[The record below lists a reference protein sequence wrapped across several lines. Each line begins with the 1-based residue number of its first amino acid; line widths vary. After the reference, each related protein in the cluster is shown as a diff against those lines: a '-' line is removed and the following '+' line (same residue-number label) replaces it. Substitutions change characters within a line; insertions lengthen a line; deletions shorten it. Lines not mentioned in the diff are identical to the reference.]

1 MRTKRF
7 YLLLYLVI
15 ISCAKGVQ
23 HSPKKP
29 NVLFILVDDLGWKDL
44 GCYGSSFYET
54 PNIDLLASQSYRFT
68 NAYSSNPVCSPTR
81 ASIMTGKHP
90 SRIGITDWITS
101 ENPPSEL
108 WNKLRKNQKLIQP
121 KNKHALPLEEFT
133 MAEALQTAGYPTFY
147 AGKWHLGDEGFLP
160 QDQGFEINKG
170 GHIKGSPP
178 GGYYTPYNNPQLEDG
193 PKGEYLTDRLTDESI
208 AFMEQ
213 NKENPFFLYLAFY
226 TVHTPIQ
233 ANLKYLEKFKQKR
246 SLLKDSLPIK
256 VKEQKG
262 YTVLNQYN
270 ASYASMVYALD
281 QNVGRL
287 INKLKTLNLLE
298 NTLIIFTSD
307 NGGLSTLIGKTVYG
321 RSAPTSVL
329 PLRAGKG
336 WAYEG
341 GIRVPLIIKPPNNF
355 QAKTIDAPANSMD
368 YYPTVLDYTGIGLNP
383 DQHID
388 GISLKPLL
396 DGETSVT
403 HKQLIWDF
411 PHYHGSGWTPG
422 RAIRK
427 GPWKLI
433 YFFENHIYE
442 LYNLDNDIGER
453 NNLAAN
459 YPEKFEEMKKLLN
472 VWSEEIKA
480 KKPIINKD
488 FK

>member
-1 MRTKRF
+1 MTKIF
-7 YLLLYLVI
+7 YILLCFILI
-15 ISCAKGVQ
+15 RCAHDNNQ
-23 HSPKKP
+23 LSKKP
-29 NVLFILVDDLGWKDL
+29 NVVFILVDDLGWKDL

-90 SRIGITDWITS
+90 SRIGITDWITP
-101 ENPPSEL
+101 ENPPSES
-108 WNKLRKNQKLIQP
+108 WNKLRENQKLIQP
-121 KNKHALPLEEFT
+121 KNEHALPLEEFT
-133 MAEALQTAGYPTFY
+133 MAEALQSAGYPTFY
-147 AGKWHLGDEGFLP
+147 AGKWHLGDVGFFP

-178 GGYYTPYNNPQLEDG
+178 GGYYTPYKNPQLKDG
-193 PKGEYLTDRLTDESI
+193 PEGEYLTDRLTDESI
-208 AFMEQ
+208 AFIEE

-233 ANLKYLEKFKQKR
+233 PNLKFLEKFKQKR
-246 SLLKDSLPIK
+246 KLLKDSLPIK

-262 YTVLNQYN
+262 FTVLNQYN
-270 ASYASMVYALD
+270 ASYASMIYALD
-281 QNVGRL
+281 QNIGRL
-287 INKLKTLNLLE
+287 IDKLNSLKLLE

-307 NGGLSTLIGKTVYG
+307 NGGLSTLISKTVNG
-321 RSAPTSVL
+321 RSAPTSVS

-355 QAKTIDAPANSMD
+355 QTKIIDAPANSMD

-383 DQHID
+383 GQHMD

-396 DGETSVT
+396 DGKTEVT
-403 HKQLIWDF
+403 HKQIFWDF

-422 RAIRK
+422 RAMRC

-433 YFFENHIYE
+433 YFFENDIYE
-442 LYNLDNDIGER
+442 FYNLDDDIGEQ
-453 NNLAAN
+453 NNLVSI
-459 YPEKFEEMKKLLN
+459 YPERFKEMKKLLN
-472 VWSEEIKA
+472 VWSEEINA
-480 KKPIINKD
+480 KKPMINKN

>member
-23 HSPKKP
+23 QSPKKP

-213 NKENPFFLYLAFY
+213 NKETPFFLYLAFY

-246 SLLKDSLPIK
+246 RLLKDSLPIK

-262 YTVLNQYN
+262 YTVLNQHN

-341 GIRVPLIIKPPNNF
+341 GIRVPLIIKPLNNF

-427 GPWKLI
+427 GTWNLI

-442 LYNLDNDIGER
+442 LYNLDNDIG
-453 NNLAAN
+453 
-459 YPEKFEEMKKLLN
+459 
-472 VWSEEIKA
+472 
-480 KKPIINKD
+480 
-488 FK
+488 

>member
-7 YLLLYLVI
+7 YLLFYLVI
-15 ISCAKGVQ
+15 ISCTKGVQ
-23 HSPKKP
+23 ESPNKP
-29 NVLFILVDDLGWKDL
+29 NVVFILVDDLGWRDL

-90 SRIGITDWITS
+90 SRIGITDWITP
-101 ENPPSEL
+101 ENPPGEL
-108 WNKLRKNQKLIQP
+108 WNKHRRNQKLIQP

-147 AGKWHLGDEGFLP
+147 AGKWHLGDEGFFP

-170 GHIKGSPP
+170 GHINGSPP

-193 PKGEYLTDRLTDESI
+193 PKGEFLTDRLTDESI
-208 AFMEQ
+208 AFIEQ

-233 ANLKYLEKFKQKR
+233 PNLKYLDKFKQKR
-246 SLLKDSLPIK
+246 KLLKDSLPIK

-270 ASYASMVYALD
+270 ASYASMIYTLD

-307 NGGLSTLIGKTVYG
+307 NGGLSTLTAKTVYG

-341 GIRVPLIIKPPNNF
+341 GIRVPLIIKTPNSF

-383 DQHID
+383 DQHLD

-396 DGETSVT
+396 EGETSVT
-403 HKQLIWDF
+403 HKQLVWDF

-442 LYNLDNDIGER
+442 LYNLDNDISER
-453 NNLAAN
+453 NNLAVI
-459 YPEKFEEMKKLLN
+459 YPEKLEEMKKLLN
-472 VWSEEIKA
+472 MWSEEIMA
-480 KKPIINKD
+480 KTPIINKD

>member
-7 YLLLYLVI
+7 YLSLYLVI

-23 HSPKKP
+23 QSPKKP

-68 NAYSSNPVCSPTR
+68 NAYSSSPVCSPTR

-133 MAEALQTAGYPTFY
+133 MAEALQMAGYPTFY

-226 TVHTPIQ
+226 TC
-233 ANLKYLEKFKQKR
+233 
-246 SLLKDSLPIK
+246 LLYTSPSPRDS
-256 VKEQKG
+256 
-262 YTVLNQYN
+262 
-270 ASYASMVYALD
+270 
-281 QNVGRL
+281 
-287 INKLKTLNLLE
+287 
-298 NTLIIFTSD
+298 
-307 NGGLSTLIGKTVYG
+307 
-321 RSAPTSVL
+321 
-329 PLRAGKG
+329 
-336 WAYEG
+336 
-341 GIRVPLIIKPPNNF
+341 
-355 QAKTIDAPANSMD
+355 
-368 YYPTVLDYTGIGLNP
+368 
-383 DQHID
+383 
-388 GISLKPLL
+388 
-396 DGETSVT
+396 
-403 HKQLIWDF
+403 
-411 PHYHGSGWTPG
+411 
-422 RAIRK
+422 
-427 GPWKLI
+427 
-433 YFFENHIYE
+433 
-442 LYNLDNDIGER
+442 
-453 NNLAAN
+453 
-459 YPEKFEEMKKLLN
+459 
-472 VWSEEIKA
+472 
-480 KKPIINKD
+480 
-488 FK
+488 